1 MPLHWL
7 FWVFGSLLGEWIML
21 NYSEIANQSDCLK
34 RQDHWLSLYYNN
46 YCVWHHDY
54 ANVFACFVGKET
66 GLQFSRQ
73 FIAALTET
81 TFKQCGMLRQ
91 LKFNNLLCTSTGF
104 TGLKLGICEHFSGFY
119 DAGYQYYYIRS
130 IMKKAG
136 IGLFVLQIVWKIT
149 YELLHSHWKTR
160 KI

>member
-1 MPLHWL
+1 M
-7 FWVFGSLLGEWIML
+7 FWFFGSLLGEWIML

-34 RQDHWLSLYYNN
+34 HQDHLLSLYYNN

-91 LKFNNLLCTSTGF
+91 MKFNNLLCTSTGF
-104 TGLKLGICEHFSGFY
+104 TGLKGICEHFPGFY
-119 DAGYQYYYIRS
+119 DAGYEYYYIRS

-149 YELLHSHWKTR
+149 HELHSHWKTR
-160 KI
+160 KIQLVIDKT

>member
-1 MPLHWL
+1 
-7 FWVFGSLLGEWIML
+7 ML

-34 RQDHWLSLYYNN
+34 HQDHLLSLYYNN

-91 LKFNNLLCTSTGF
+91 MKFNNLLCTSTGF
-104 TGLKLGICEHFSGFY
+104 TGLKGICEHFPGFY
-119 DAGYQYYYIRS
+119 DAGYEYYYIRS

-136 IGLFVLQIVWKIT
+136 IGLFVLQIV
-149 YELLHSHWKTR
+149 
-160 KI
+160 